1 MVQQRQLAAGEVEQ
15 MNAILQRHHRA
26 FAVLAQGER
35 ANFLSHVPALDRAAL
50 RVAGEQ
56 APVEAVHPP
65 KTLLFDIPDR
75 AFAESGFKSSNT
87 SMRIMAS

>member
-35 ANFLSHVPALDRAAL
+35 ANFCC
-50 RVAGEQ
+50 
-56 APVEAVHPP
+56 APRP
-65 KTLLFDIPDR
+65 
-75 AFAESGFKSSNT
+75 SS
-87 SMRIMAS
+87 

>member
-35 ANFLSHVPALDRAAL
+35 ANFLPHVPALNRAAL
-50 RVAGEQ
+50 RVTGEQ
-56 APVEAVHPP
+56 APVEAIYPP
-65 KTLLFDIPDR
+65 KTLLLDIPYR
-75 AFAESGFKSSNT
+75 ALAE
-87 SMRIMAS
+87 ASF